1 MIPKENRLP
10 AVFFKNLFKKGFI
23 IEKQGFSLKCFKENN
38 TNFRIAVVISKKVS
52 QKAVERNLL
61 KRRFLSLV
69 LEDKNLFLPQYSYI
83 FYIKKDI
90 QSIDRS
96 VLGQQIKE
104 TLTFVYEKNSR

>member
-38 TNFRIAVVISKKVS
+38 INFRIAVVVSKKVS

-69 LEDKNLFLPQYSYI
+69 LEDKKLFLPQFSYI

-90 QSIDRS
+90 KTLDRAILS
-96 VLGQQIKE
+96 QEIKK
-104 TLTFVYEKNSR
+104 TLTVVYEKNRS